1 MKSHIHKDA
10 WVVSVNLGYGHERA
24 AFGLKDLA
32 YGKIITANDYLGI
45 PKSEKNLWLRTQKL
59 YETVSRLQPIPF
71 IGQAIFNLMDHFQEI
86 DPFYPRRDLSQPN
99 LQLKEIYHLIEHKG
113 LGKHLI
119 EVASKK
125 NIPFISTF
133 FAPAFAAEVYGYP
146 GDIYIVLCDADISR
160 TWAPRDPKKSRI
172 KYFAPNGRVVER
184 LKLYGVPEDH
194 IFLTGFPLPKQNIG
208 GPEANIVKRDLA
220 ARICN
225 LDPQGIFI
233 KKYQETLQHQLGPS
247 LCHFRST
254 HPLTLTFSVGGAGA
268 QKQLGLIL
276 LTSLRNSLLQKK
288 IRLNLEVGTK
298 KIIGDFFLAGAKKL
312 GLKSLLGSS
321 LHIHQYPDRATYFQ
335 NFTRTLRTTDI
346 LWTKPSE
353 LSFYAGLGLPII
365 MAPPIGSQEDF
376 NKVWLKTVNG
386 GLSQNDPRYTNEW
399 LFDWINS
406 GGLARFA
413 WNGYIE
419 APTHGAYRIESII
432 TGEKTPLA
440 ELPLIV

>member
-133 FAPAFAAEVYGYP
+133 FAPAFAAEVHGYP

-208 GPEANIVKRDLA
+208 GPEASIVKHDLA

-247 LCHFRST
+247 
-254 HPLTLTFSVGGAGA
+254 
-268 QKQLGLIL
+268 
-276 LTSLRNSLLQKK
+276 
-288 IRLNLEVGTK
+288 
-298 KIIGDFFLAGAKKL
+298 
-312 GLKSLLGSS
+312 
-321 LHIHQYPDRATYFQ
+321 
-335 NFTRTLRTTDI
+335 
-346 LWTKPSE
+346 
-353 LSFYAGLGLPII
+353 
-365 MAPPIGSQEDF
+365 
-376 NKVWLKTVNG
+376 
-386 GLSQNDPRYTNEW
+386 
-399 LFDWINS
+399 
-406 GGLARFA
+406 
-413 WNGYIE
+413 
-419 APTHGAYRIESII
+419 
-432 TGEKTPLA
+432 
-440 ELPLIV
+440 